1 MLSIVSLLACV
12 AAVAAVPNPALV
24 VPVAS
29 GTSSSVVPNPSQVY
43 INSISY
49 GGTGCPQ
56 GSVGSFISDDRQT
69 WVSKDVIVV
78 VDAYPPTRFTLIFDS
93 YVASIGPTVAA
104 TENRKNCQ
112 LNLDLQ
118 YPSGFQ
124 YSVFTTQF
132 RGYAALDKGV
142 QGTQKATYY
151 FSGQSAQVSSATV
164 FDGPL
169 STDYSVSDSVPFTST
184 IWSPCGQ
191 ALPLNINSQ
200 VRLTSSVASAT
211 GLLTDDSIDGHIT
224 FVVGIQWQACEYPC
238 SYRYMKRNSF
248 APRR

>member
-12 AAVAAVPNPALV
+12 AAVAAVPNPALG
-24 VPVAS
+24 VPVAT
-29 GTSSSVVPNPSQVY
+29 GTSSSVRPNPSQVY

-69 WVSKDVIVV
+69 
-78 VDAYPPTRFTLIFDS
+78 FTLIFDS

-124 YSVFTTQF
+124 YSIFTTQF

-151 FSGQSAQVSSATV
+151 FSGQPEQVSSSTV
-164 FDGPL
+164 FNGPL

-200 VRLTSSVASAT
+200 VRLTSSVTGAT

-224 FVVGIQWQACEYPC
+224 FVVGIQWQACT
-238 SYRYMKRNSF
+238 K
-248 APRR
+248 

>member
-1 MLSIVSLLACV
+1 MLSVVSLLACAAVV
-12 AAVAAVPNPALV
+12 AAIPAPIG

-29 GTSSSVVPNPSQVY
+29 GTSSSIGPNPSQVY

-56 GSVGSFISDDRQT
+56 GSVGDYISDDRQT
-69 WVSKDVIVV
+69 
-78 VDAYPPTRFTLIFDS
+78 FTLIFDS
-93 YVASIGPTVAA
+93 YVASIGPGVPA

-142 QGTQKATYY
+142 SGLQKATYY
-151 FSGQSAQVSSATV
+151 FSGQADQVSSQTT
-164 FDGPL
+164 FTGPV
-169 STDYSVSDSVPFTST
+169 SSDYAVSDSVPFTST

-200 VRLTSSVASAT
+200 VRLTSSVSGAT
-211 GLLTDDSIDGHIT
+211 GLLTDDSIDGHIQ
-224 FVVGIQWQACEYPC
+224 FIVGIQWQKCTPPPKA
-238 SYRYMKRNSF
+238 
-248 APRR
+248 